1 MTTPRESLTALL
13 DLLLPAACGG
23 CGAPPVRYGGADRG
37 GSGPPGWCADC
48 AASLPPPHRLVLP
61 EAPIVLAAGRY
72 RGPLRAALLGYK
84 ERGRRDL
91 AAPLAAML
99 GALVPPGAV
108 VVPAPSRPAAARAR
122 GGDHVRRLCGRIGHA
137 ETWPL
142 LGLRRGARDSLG
154 LDAAARAA
162 NLARA
167 VHVRS
172 PVNPPHPVLLV
183 DDVVTTGATLRA
195 CARAL
200 GEVGIRVAGA
210 AVLCDAS
217 GRSDRRHRGSRLA
230 ATTPPKYGF
239 AQVKGRSSAE
249 FAQPVVTHRSGLSP
263 NRDAHYR
270 AWHT

>member
-1 MTTPRESLTALL
+1 
-13 DLLLPAACGG
+13 
-23 CGAPPVRYGGADRG
+23 
-37 GSGPPGWCADC
+37 
-48 AASLPPPHRLVLP
+48 
-61 EAPIVLAAGRY
+61 VLAAGRY

-200 GEVGIRVAGA
+200 GEAGIRVAGA

-239 AQVKGRSSAE
+239 AQVKGRSSTE